1 MEYKTYPM
9 HEKMM
14 MERHFLVKSEFNI
27 AYPKN
32 IRLKDSEA
40 LTDSDSIE
48 VLNGDIITVKPFK
61 YGVDS
66 TVYCYLVCFYNNAG
80 IRVDCGLETYMSLD
94 FILINDKLFEDIT
107 ESFKRELKINEILE
121 IK

>member
-1 MEYKTYPM
+1 MEYKSYPM

-14 MERHFLVKSEFNI
+14 MERHFLVKSEFNLV
-27 AYPKN
+27 YPKN
-32 IRLKDSEA
+32 VRLKDSEA
-40 LTDSDSIE
+40 FTDSDSIE

-94 FILINDKLFEDIT
+94 FILINDKVFEDIT
-107 ESFKRELKINEILE
+107 ESFKRELKINKILN
-121 IK
+121 I